1 MILGWLVRNREV
13 RSHTI
18 IIHSSFE
25 NSHTCRYHIFL
36 KCKLIYQQSDL
47 NSAGRAEEW
56 NWFEFGKL
64 GFRLRDR
71 GNPPS
76 SGHKTQTQYAP
87 ERINIS
93 LIKVM

>member
-1 MILGWLVRNREV
+1 MV
-13 RSHTI
+13 
-18 IIHSSFE
+18 IHSSFE
-25 NSHTCRYHIFL
+25 DTHTCLYHKFL
-36 KCKLIYQQSDL
+36 KCKLFYQQSDL
-47 NSAGRAEEW
+47 NSAGRAEEC
-56 NWFEFGKL
+56 NWFEFDRLDFKL
-64 GFRLRDR
+64 TDR

>member
-1 MILGWLVRNREV
+1 MILGWLVRTREV
-13 RSHTI
+13 RFPTI
-18 IIHSSFE
+18 IIITSFE
-25 NSHTCRYHIFL
+25 DRHTCRYHKFL
-36 KCKLIYQQSDL
+36 KCKLFYQESDL

-87 ERINIS
+87 ERININ
-93 LIKVM
+93 LRRVM